1 MVDGI
6 VKKIVSGDVRVAA
19 RLIRDIEDG
28 VPGTR
33 QILKALYKHTGKA
46 YVVGSRGSN
55 LDL

>member
-46 YVVGSRGSN
+46 YVVGSRGAN